1 MLKQYG
7 DNIMDGKIITIAH
20 QKGGVGKST
29 IASNLAV
36 EFSKLYP
43 TSVLDLD
50 IQCSLSAFASSRGD
64 REPKLNMLTCPA
76 SSNELMQLMDN
87 HKKGILLIDTGGFD
101 IDIQRIAML
110 GADLIL
116 TPVGDSPMELHGLSV
131 FAKTIAKLQEAKSDL
146 KASIILN
153 RVHPFAGK
161 SLDELIKDILSSA
174 GGEFEVMEAVIRD
187 RKAFKEAYYSGM
199 SVGEYHPKSEAEK
212 EISLLINDI
221 EKKLK

>member
-50 IQCSLSAFASSRGD
+50 LQRSLSAFASSRGD

-76 SSNELMQLMDN
+76 SSNDLMQLMDN

-101 IDIQRIAML
+101 IDIQRIAMF

-131 FAKTIAKLQEAKSDL
+131 FAKTIAKLQEARSDL

-187 RKAFKEAYYSGM
+187 RKAFKEAYYLGM